1 MKCPVAKSKKQN
13 RGAASEDGVSPAS
26 SPASGAVAAPVRD
39 EGGKFVKGTSGNP
52 AGKRKGTRNLI
63 TLERLNLELVMREY
77 LGDPKNKKRAL
88 EAVDRMF
95 SIIETGS
102 DKEATAAMK
111 IFFDKVLSAPKEQE
125 DQGSGARAV
134 TVIIENRT
142 ADDTGPPV
150 RAILD
155 GEYEEV

>member
-1 MKCPVAKSKKQN
+1 M
-13 RGAASEDGVSPAS
+13 
-26 SPASGAVAAPVRD
+26 
-39 EGGKFVKGTSGNP
+39 
-52 AGKRKGTRNLI
+52 I

-77 LGDPKNKKRAL
+77 LGSDANKQKAL
-88 EAVDRMF
+88 KAIDRMF
-95 SIIETGS
+95 NIITTGD

-111 IFFDKVLSAPKEQE
+111 LFFDKVMTAPKEQE
-125 DQGSGARAV
+125 DQGSGAKAV

>member
-1 MKCPVAKSKKQN
+1 MAKKTRS
-13 RGAASEDGVSPAS
+13 RSAAPADGVSPAS
-26 SPASGAVAAPVRD
+26 SPAAGAAAAPVRTPT
-39 EGGKFVKGTSGNP
+39 GQFVKGHSGNP
-52 AGKRKGTRNLI
+52 AGKKPGTRNMI

-77 LGDPKNKKRAL
+77 LGSDANKQKAL
-88 EAVDRMF
+88 KAIDRMF
-95 SIIETGS
+95 NIITTGD

-111 IFFDKVLSAPKEQE
+111 LFFDKVMTAPKEQE
-125 DQGSGARAV
+125 DQGSGAKAV